1 MSNIN
6 FFRVMQGGT
15 WKVFS
20 DVPGTPYCGD
30 STSKD
35 LSSLN
40 TSFTASSNFGVCTA
54 YTASISDADPGLTP
68 KIFLYTTRYVP
79 ADTPNNVIN
88 QFQFNTPRSDNY
100 GFPRLNGI
108 TDTGNEWGLDS
119 ETVVDW
125 GFPGETATSKVGFFQ
140 DISVITATD
149 APSNGKILLSAYR
162 FIGGINFT
170 RLYQFDITAS
180 FGWDISTINTGSNLT
195 SIKIEND
202 YGTNTSPVPI
212 NHGTF
217 FNHDGTKVFNIQRGR
232 LTTVSPITRRTW
244 LTIIPL
250 TTAYDLSS
258 WDSSTTS
265 SINLNDTLPDFS
277 LRNSSPTSVGLTKEA
292 NQNQGDM
299 KDYIRIHSQSSG
311 TEDNT
316 YYFEVTSNNTID
328 DITTTYESTSG
339 GTFFASS
346 IPYRFYST
354 GSDIPEEDD
363 TVVTMYKGQAQSLVQ
378 CDWVATRTVIV

>member
-40 TSFTASSNFGVCTA
+40 TSFTASSNFGVCAVKTGS
-54 YTASISDADPGLTP
+54 YSNPD
-68 KIFLYTTRYVP
+68 KFLYTTRYVP

-88 QFQFNTPRSDNY
+88 QFDFNTVSGDNY
-100 GFPRLNGI
+100 GFPRMNRL

-140 DISVITATD
+140 DISVIGAN
-149 APSNGKILLSAYR
+149 AYSGNNGKILLSAYR

-202 YGTNTSPVPI
+202 YGTNTSPVPF

-232 LTTVSPITRRTW
+232 LNTASPINRRTW

-250 TTAYDLSS
+250 TTAYDLNS
-258 WDSSTTS
+258 WQSSTTS

-277 LRNSSPTSVGLTKEA
+277 LRNSAPTAVGLTKEA

-316 YYFEVTSNNTID
+316 YYFEVTSNNTVD

-346 IPYRFYST
+346 MPYRFDST

-363 TVVTMYKGQAQSLVQ
+363 TVVTMYKGTAQSLVQ
-378 CDWVATRTVIV
+378 CDWVATRIVIV